1 MIYRWY
7 SELGHRLR
15 RDKGRKAC
23 DKQREILS
31 ILERWAGY
39 VSLVNPRRSK
49 DPLSLLMSLFFQN
62 LGDVGNDSKEKY
74 FRNMCCIR

>member
-39 VSLVNPRRSK
+39 VIPRRSK
-49 DPLSLLMSLFFQN
+49 DPLSLLMNPFFQN
-62 LGDVGNDSKEKY
+62 LGEVGNDSKEKY
-74 FRNMCCIR
+74 FRNMYCIR